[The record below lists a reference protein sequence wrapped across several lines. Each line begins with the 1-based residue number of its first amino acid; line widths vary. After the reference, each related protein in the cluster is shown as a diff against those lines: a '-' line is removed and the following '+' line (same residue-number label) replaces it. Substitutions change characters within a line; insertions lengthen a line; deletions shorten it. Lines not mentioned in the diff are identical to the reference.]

1 MLLLA
6 AAHQTGLL
14 TTLTPALP
22 ILPTPARLACL
33 QPATLRALLLT
44 ILFLTAVGL
53 RRTCDLRGYS
63 GSARALLTGRRCAYG
78 ARQVE
83 RFLVHLAYAGAADP
97 FTDALAQWTARLWLP
112 TTPDAELPALTV
124 YIDGHRKAV
133 YSDKRLPRGLV
144 ARYGVVEGC
153 RALVL
158 LHDAQGHPLLVTTH
172 RGDTHLTVGLPQI
185 LARYEQT
192 VGRRL
197 VTQLIVDREGMG
209 AEFLAGLVAEGRTVV
224 TLLRADQYSGLE
236 AFTDVG
242 AFVPFLTASDGTVL
256 REVAAARFALALPD
270 HPGQR
275 LPLWVAL
282 VRELRCQL
290 PLAPAEDDLPQRWD
304 ADLSWEERD
313 WRSAEWSATPA
324 PKPATSAKLIVI
336 VSTSPIADATTLA
349 RTYFRRWPVQENV
362 IRDFLIPLGIDTNH
376 GYGKHEVVNSEV
388 AKRRSALRERLERL
402 KRWAV
407 AAGERC
413 TRASKR
419 HLRLYAAAK
428 ERARELGT
436 VLFKRQRELEE
447 QGVSEGIFRREMRA
461 AREETQAEMD
471 GLNAQVRHAVD
482 KCDQEFRKQERYCQ
496 EQREVLRALE
506 ELAVREPQMYELDD
520 AKDQVMTVCKVALAN
535 LGMWTRDRYFPEGY
549 AHATWKRLEPF
560 FKLSGRVRWG
570 SEQVEVELRQF
581 TDRQLNRDLATLCRR
596 VATEKPQLPDGRQLI
611 FRTCGSSSL
620 TSDDHRKLVA

>member
-6 AAHQTGLL
+6 AAHETGLL
-14 TTLTPALP
+14 STLTSALP
-22 ILPTPARLACL
+22 TLPGPLPSCFACL

-44 ILFLTAVGL
+44 ILFLRMVGL
-53 RRTCDLRGYS
+53 RRTCDLRGYT
-63 GSARALLTGRRCAYG
+63 GSALALLTHRRWAYG
-78 ARQVE
+78 YRHVE
-83 RFLVHLAYAGAADP
+83 RFLAYLAQTGAAD
-97 FTDALAQWTARLWLP
+97 TLTTALAQWTAKLWLP
-112 TTPDAELPALTV
+112 ITPDAEVPTLTV

-158 LHDAQGHPLLVTTH
+158 LHDAEGHPLLVTTH
-172 RGDTHLTVGLPQI
+172 RGDTHLTIGLPQI

-209 AEFLAGLVAEGRTVV
+209 AECLAGLVGDGRTVV
-224 TLLRADQYSGLE
+224 TLLRADQYRGIK
-236 AFTDVG
+236 AFTEVG
-242 AFVPFLTASDGTVL
+242 EFVPLVCDRDGTVL
-256 REVAAARFALALPD
+256 REVAPARFALALPEQ
-270 HPGQR
+270 PGER

-282 VRELRCQL
+282 VRELRCQVPL
-290 PLAPAEDDLPQRWD
+290 PSAEDDLPRRWD
-304 ADLSWEERD
+304 ADLRWEERN
-313 WRSAEWSATPA
+313 WRSAEWSATAA
-324 PKPATSAKLIVI
+324 PKPATTAKLIVI

-349 RTYFRRWPVQENV
+349 QSYFRRWPMQENI

-376 GYGKHEVVNSEV
+376 GYAKHEVVNSEV
-388 AKRRSALRERLERL
+388 AKQRSALCERLERL

-428 ERARELGT
+428 ERARELSN
-436 VLFKRQRELEE
+436 VLFKRQCELEE

-461 AREETQAEMD
+461 AREETQAEMNE
-471 GLNAQVRHAVD
+471 LNGQIRAVID
-482 KCDQEFRKQERYCQ
+482 RCDQEFHKQERYCK

-506 ELAVREPQMYELDD
+506 GLAAREPQMYELDD
-520 AKDQVMTVCKVALAN
+520 RKDQVMTVCKVAMAN
-535 LGMWTRDRYFPEGY
+535 LVMWTRDRYFPACY
-549 AHATWKRLEPF
+549 RQATWKRLEPF
-560 FKLSGRVRWG
+560 WKLSGRVRWG
-570 SEQVEVELRQF
+570 PERVEVELRQF
-581 TDRQLNRDLATLCRR
+581 TDR
-596 VATEKPQLPDGRQLI
+596 
-611 FRTCGSSSL
+611 
-620 TSDDHRKLVA
+620 